1 MTSKKIDHTKDSL
14 YQSNLSTPSKFP
26 RYSKE
31 NSDYFGSANK
41 IGGDDMIYGEI
52 CYPNLSK
59 DTKNLEYN
67 NKENYITKTKTKTKE
82 SLFQEKNT
90 LENIKISNEKKDIKN
105 FIGKKIN
112 NIESKKTN
120 KKKKRK
126 ISKDSEQSSEK
137 LNEENKDNSFKAAIK
152 APFIFL
158 IILINEIGNIKLKS
172 VNLKRII
179 GGVRKNKIIF
189 KLKLYQ
195 MLCNDKKRKNK
206 EILDN
211 AHPNDGL
218 LYNYFLTRNYR
229 FLYYHYY
236 DCNKL
241 FHINEKYI
249 TVDSFPTFDTVLE
262 ERIKRYYNNLEED
275 QKEKKIEEFI
285 KASLLVYKNFEG
297 CVEREP
303 KKEKIFFAIRA
314 PKLDDLNKKYNNII
328 NVNKQLEKDNICKLK
343 INKNPIKLNEN
354 KLSNIKLDENS
365 EDNHFSL
372 IKNTNIDLLKN
383 DLGITMNEQTFCINL
398 KEENMVQE
406 DNIFP
411 ENYIQIT
418 PENFSHSN
426 KHKKSNVNSFS
437 DFDNENLPNQ
447 KIVNYKKLF
456 HELY

>member
-1 MTSKKIDHTKDSL
+1 MTSKKIYHTKDSL

-26 RYSKE
+26 RNSKE

-41 IGGDDMIYGEI
+41 IGGDEI
-52 CYPNLSK
+52 FDGKICFPNLSK
-59 DTKNLEYN
+59 DIKNLEYN
-67 NKENYITKTKTKTKE
+67 NKENNTTKTKTKE
-82 SLFQEKNT
+82 SLFKEKNT
-90 LENIKISNEKKDIKN
+90 LENFNISNEKKDIKN

-126 ISKDSEQSSEK
+126 ISKASEQSSEK

-211 AHPNDGL
+211 AHPNDDL
-218 LYNYFLTRNYR
+218 LYYYFLTRNYR

-236 DCNKL
+236 KCNKL
-241 FHINEKYI
+241 FHINGKNI

-262 ERIKRYYNNLEED
+262 ERIKRFYNNLEEE
-275 QKEKKIEEFI
+275 QKEKKIEEF
-285 KASLLVYKNFEG
+285 KNASLLVYKNFDG

-411 ENYIQIT
+411 ENYIPIT

-426 KHKKSNVNSFS
+426 NHEKSNVNSFS
-437 DFDNENLPNQ
+437 DFDNEILPNL
-447 KIVNYKKLF
+447 KIVNYKKPF